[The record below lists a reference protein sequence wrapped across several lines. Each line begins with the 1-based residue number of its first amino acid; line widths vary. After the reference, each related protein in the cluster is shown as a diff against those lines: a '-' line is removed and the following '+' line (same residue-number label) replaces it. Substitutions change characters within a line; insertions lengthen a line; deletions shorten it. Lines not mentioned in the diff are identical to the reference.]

1 MKLLVMHFSP
11 VSSSVPPVIGLEDRV
26 TVIQYLKEAKDI
38 SLLSNRPDRLC
49 PPPPLPLLFNVC
61 RGPFFLEG
69 KVAAV

>member
-26 TVIQYLKEAKDI
+26 TVIQYLEEAKDI

-49 PPPPLPLLFNVC
+49 SPLPPLRLLFNVC
-61 RGPFFLEG
+61 RGPFFFG
-69 KVAAV
+69 R